1 MAAFIALGAALAF
14 GVAHILVRTGLVFGS
29 SNTAITVN
37 IVSMAGFVWLLLGPW
52 GSWDTISLAGV
63 VWFMLAGAIAPLVT
77 QFLFYASMTRVGVAR
92 AASLRNTT
100 PLFASVLAV
109 IFLGEQWTLALATG
123 TIMIIAGATMLGA
136 RDSAAL
142 LQFRK
147 RDLLLPLTAALLGGV
162 VSPMR
167 KFGFSLLPSYP
178 LVVCFTLTG
187 SVVGLVIG
195 LMIAQN
201 YKTLEVSRRTILWFT
216 LSGVA
221 TGTGIS
227 LYLLA
232 LNLGQVVLV
241 DPLISTS
248 PLFTLLLT
256 RLFLRRHETVTS
268 KVVAGAAAIFGGVFV
283 IVGVKSWT
291 M

>member
-1 MAAFIALGAALAF
+1 MVALIALGAALAF
-14 GVAHILVRTGLVFGS
+14 GVAHILVRTGLVYGS
-29 SNTAITVN
+29 STTAITIN
-37 IVSMAGFVWLLLGPW
+37 IVSMTGFVWLFLGPW
-52 GSWDTISLAGV
+52 GSWNAISFPGV
-63 VWFMLAGAIAPLVT
+63 AWYMVTGAIAPLIT

-109 IFLGEQWTLALATG
+109 IVLGEQWTLALALG
-123 TIMIIAGATMLGA
+123 TILIIAGATMLSA

-147 RDLLLPLTAALLGGV
+147 RDLLLPMMAAFLGGV
-162 VSPMR
+162 ASPMR
-167 KFGFSLLPSYP
+167 KFGFALLPSYP
-178 LVVCFTLTG
+178 LAVCFTLTG
-187 SVVGLVIG
+187 SVAGLVIG
-195 LMIAQN
+195 LLVAKN
-201 YKTLEVSRRTILWFT
+201 YQTVEMRRRPIFWFS

-221 TGTGIS
+221 TGLGLS

-256 RLFLRRHETVTS
+256 RLFLRSHETVTS
-268 KVVAGAAAIFGGVFV
+268 KVVVGAAAIFAGV
-283 IVGVKSWT
+283 IVILGVKFWT
-291 M
+291 V

>member
-1 MAAFIALGAALAF
+1 MVALIALGAALAF
-14 GVAHILVRTGLVFGS
+14 GVAHILVRTGLVYGS
-29 SNTAITVN
+29 TTTAIAVN
-37 IVSMAGFVWLLLGPW
+37 IVSMSGFVWLLLGPW
-52 GSWDTISLAGV
+52 GSWDAVSLAGV
-63 VWFMLAGAIAPLVT
+63 AWFMGAGAIAPLVT
-77 QFLFYASMTRVGVAR
+77 QFLFYAAMTRVGVAR

-109 IFLGEQWTLALATG
+109 IFLGEQWTVALAIG

-136 RDSAAL
+136 RDAAAP

-147 RDLLLPLTAALLGGV
+147 RDLLLPMVAAFLGGV

-187 SVVGLVIG
+187 SVAGLVIG
-195 LMIAQN
+195 LLIAEN
-201 YKTLEVSRRTILWFT
+201 YKSLEMTHRTIFWFA

-221 TGTGIS
+221 TGVGIS

-232 LNLGQVVLV
+232 LNLGQVVFV
-241 DPLISTS
+241 DPLIATS
-248 PLFTLLLT
+248 PLFTLLLA
-256 RLFLRRHETVTS
+256 RLFLRRHETITA
-268 KVVAGAAAIFGGVFV
+268 KVVAGAAAIFVGV
-283 IVGVKSWT
+283 IVILGVKSWSV
-291 M
+291 